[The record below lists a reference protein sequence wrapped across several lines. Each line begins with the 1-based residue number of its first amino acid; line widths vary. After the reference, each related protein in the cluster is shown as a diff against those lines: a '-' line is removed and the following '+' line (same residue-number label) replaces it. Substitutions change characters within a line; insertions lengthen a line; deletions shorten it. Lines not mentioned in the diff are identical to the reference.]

1 LVCLGLSTIAEIT
14 LLGAGFVKDHDQP
27 ALFQFV
33 PVFFM
38 CASGMFLMG
47 SNRDM
52 VLFLINSHIDVATYA
67 LILLSFCF
75 VIMFYFYVLVDL
87 YFALAVA
94 RHVEDAE
101 HRAMPHRLYTLIFPM
116 DNDRSRVLLGMKK
129 RGFGCNKY
137 NGFGGKVE
145 AEETIDEGAI
155 RELNEESGLL
165 ATRVDKQ
172 GLLLFYFEDN
182 PVAMEVHVYLASEYT
197 GDVVET
203 DEMRPEWFG
212 IHELPFAQMWADDE
226 RWWPHVLRGEKFV
239 GRFWFKAD
247 QITITREELSRVES
261 LSF

>member
-1 LVCLGLSTIAEIT
+1 
-14 LLGAGFVKDHDQP
+14 
-27 ALFQFV
+27 
-33 PVFFM
+33 M
-38 CASGMFLMG
+38 
-47 SNRDM
+47 
-52 VLFLINSHIDVATYA
+52 INS
-67 LILLSFCF
+67 
-75 VIMFYFYVLVDL
+75 VDTRS
-87 YFALAVA
+87 VA

-116 DNDRSRVLLGMKK
+116 DNVRSRVLLGMKK

-145 AEETIDEGAI
+145 ADETIDEGAI

-182 PVAMEVHVYLASEYT
+182 PVAMEVHVYLAREYT

-212 IHELPFAQMWADDE
+212 IHEMPFAKMWADDE
-226 RWWPHVLRGEKFV
+226 RWWPYVLRGEKFV